1 MPTLLSKEF
10 MRRLDGISLLLRR
23 PVAGHLRGQH
33 RSRRTGVG
41 MIFAD
46 YRPYSSGDDIRNL
59 DWATYMRLDRLAL
72 RMFEEEADTPI
83 YILVDNSASMG
94 RSDSGKFEMA
104 KKFAA
109 VLAYVGL
116 LNHDRVSLIS
126 FSDGVVKEMPGRRG
140 KNQMWRA
147 MHFLESLKNEGET
160 HLGNTFRKYF
170 GAGRTRGLVFV
181 ISDFLL
187 EQPLEDSFQ
196 PILQYGHQV
205 FATHVIDP
213 EEESPHID
221 GQVVLVDS
229 ETREALS
236 AHVTEGTLAAYR
248 LEFDKHR
255 GKTEAFFKRSGWG
268 YISLRTDEDFETSAL
283 TSLKKE
289 GMFR

>member
-1 MPTLLSKEF
+1 MSTLLSKEF
-10 MRRLDGISLLLRR
+10 MRRLDGISLLLRK

-46 YRPYSSGDDIRNL
+46 YRPYSAGDDVRNL
-59 DWATYMRLDRLAL
+59 DWATYMRLDRLVL

-94 RSDSGKFEMA
+94 RDDSGKFEMA

-126 FSDGVVKEMPGRRG
+126 FSEGVVKEMPGRRG

-160 HLGNTFRKYF
+160 HLGNTFRNYF

-187 EQPLEDSFQ
+187 EQQLEDSFR
-196 PILQYGHQV
+196 PIFQYGHQV
-205 FATHVIDP
+205 FATHLIDP
-213 EEESPHID
+213 EEESPNID
-221 GQVVLVDS
+221 GHVVLVDS

-236 AHVTEGTLAAYR
+236 AHVTDSTLAAYR
-248 LEFDKHR
+248 SEFDRHLR
-255 GKTEAFFKRSGWG
+255 DTETFFKRSGWG
-268 YISLRTDEDFETSAL
+268 YVSLRTDENFETSAL

>member
-1 MPTLLSKEF
+1 M
-10 MRRLDGISLLLRR
+10 
-23 PVAGHLRGQH
+23 
-33 RSRRTGVG
+33 
-41 MIFAD
+41 
-46 YRPYSSGDDIRNL
+46 
-59 DWATYMRLDRLAL
+59 
-72 RMFEEEADTPI
+72 
-83 YILVDNSASMG
+83 
-94 RSDSGKFEMA
+94 
-104 KKFAA
+104 
-109 VLAYVGL
+109 GL